1 MRILVVGGTGMI
13 GGHAALH
20 LARAGHDVV
29 LAARRPPGPGT
40 PLAAM
45 ALIRG
50 DYAAGDFGP
59 GVLGGFAAV
68 VFAAGQDIRHAAP
81 AEQTPAFWRQVQAEG
96 VPAVAAAAR
105 AAGVGVF
112 VQIGSYYHQL
122 RPDLAATNPY
132 VRARMLADEG
142 ARALAA
148 PHFRAITLNPPS
160 VVGAVPGV
168 PARRYAAL
176 AAWGRGERPEIAPV
190 APPGGTVYMSVRSL
204 AQAIEGAVARGA
216 GGRAYLVGDASLSY
230 RDFFQLFFD
239 VAGNPQRVAVA
250 DAPHPLLPDAF
261 IVQGRGA
268 TLAYE
273 PDAAE
278 TALLGYARGDV
289 PRAVAEVAALATP

>member
-1 MRILVVGGTGMI
+1 MKILIVGGTGMI

-29 LAARRPPGPGT
+29 LGARRPPAAAT
-40 PLAAM
+40 PMAGM

-59 GVLGGFAAV
+59 GVLEGFDAV

-81 AEQTPAFWRQVQAEG
+81 AEQTGAFWRRMQAEG

-105 AAGVGVF
+105 AAGVGAF

-122 RPDLAATNPY
+122 RPDLAAANPY

-148 PHFRAITLNPPS
+148 PGFRAITLNPPS
-160 VVGAVPGV
+160 VVGAIPGV
-168 PARRYAAL
+168 PARRYATL
-176 AAWGRGERPEIAPV
+176 AAWGRGERTDIAPV

-204 AQAIEGAVARGA
+204 AQAIAGAVARGK

-239 VAGNPQRVAVA
+239 VAGNPVRVAVV

-278 TALLGYARGDV
+278 TALLGYDRGDL
-289 PRAVAEVAALATP
+289 PRAVAEVAALALA